1 MGKKKYVCEE
11 NIKDVIS
18 RVAEFN
24 GMSEESF
31 LLKMYNVY
39 LAVDSFVGDTYNA
52 EFFLDE
58 ECEDPI
64 DTASPTYEFLHK
76 KS

>member
-1 MGKKKYVCEE
+1 MGRKKYVCEE

-24 GMSEESF
+24 GMSEETF
-31 LLKMYNVY
+31 LLKMFNVY

>member
-1 MGKKKYVCEE
+1 
-11 NIKDVIS
+11 
-18 RVAEFN
+18 
-24 GMSEESF
+24 MSEETF
-31 LLKMYNVY
+31 LLKMFNVY
-39 LAVDSFVGDTYNA
+39 LALDSFVGDTYNA